1 MRVLR
6 QATIKGAVIDFF
18 ADVGGTTQRVNVD
31 YEWAG
36 NASVKV
42 QRQMHR
48 RLGLFARGVG
58 HLMGV
63 SEERAR
69 GTQAGGEIEGGI
81 RLLGEAGVAEFFIGF
96 ERRFDAHQID
106 FEARQWF
113 MVGFRV
119 LRQ

>member
-6 QATIKGAVIDFF
+6 QTTTRGAVIDFF
-18 ADVGGTTQRVNVD
+18 ADVAGNTQRVNVD
-31 YEWAG
+31 YEWSA

-42 QRQMHR
+42 RRQVHR
-48 RLGLFARGVG
+48 RLALFGAGVG

-63 SEERAR
+63 SDELAR

-81 RLLGEAGVAEFFIGF
+81 RLMGEAGVAEFFIGF
-96 ERRFDAHQID
+96 ESRFDAHQID